1 VYLDTNHNVGYLKDQ
16 LIVSFLQDNY
26 LLVHLEKDNEKMDI
40 KSINI
45 SFVHIRQ

>member
-1 VYLDTNHNVGYLKDQ
+1 MYLGINRNVGYLKDQ
-16 LIVSFLQDNY
+16 LIVSLHKDNY
-26 LLVHLEKDNEKMDI
+26 LLAHLEKDNEKMDI